1 LAVESYDMAAAV
13 RAQLDKIL
21 SSRSFSGADRA
32 TGFLRFVVDK
42 TLAGEADQ
50 LKEYVLAVEALGR
63 KPSFDPRIDPI
74 VRVEAGRLR
83 GRLEEY
89 YQTEGSG
96 DDLLI
101 TLPKGG
107 YVPTFERREQ
117 RSQGRCALSPP
128 APDDVGN
135 YVGDSLTRGGLV
147 CVSTP
152 CARSGVDRAAANH

>member
-1 LAVESYDMAAAV
+1 MAGAV

-42 TLAGEADQ
+42 TLCGEADQ

-63 KPSFDPRIDPI
+63 KPSFDPRTDPI

-89 YQTEGSG
+89 YQTGGSG

-107 YVPTFERREQ
+107 YVPAFERREQ
-117 RSQGRCALSPP
+117 RSQAHAL
-128 APDDVGN
+128 
-135 YVGDSLTRGGLV
+135 
-147 CVSTP
+147 
-152 CARSGVDRAAANH
+152 